1 MQLFFFASD
10 AKKSRVFNPA
20 PYSLFFCM
28 SEAEI
33 SLSVME
39 CFKILLG
46 NGADL
51 V

>member
-1 MQLFFFASD
+1 MQLFFLHLMQ
-10 AKKSRVFNPA
+10 KKAGFSTRLRIL
-20 PYSLFFCM
+20 YFFCM

-33 SLSVME
+33 SLSVMK